1 MTMKASILAIV
12 VAVALTGCN
21 EADRSQQTKTVGW
34 FLDHRDELAMAL
46 NACGDNPGEFAKTP
60 NCINANEARNKIT
73 IQEMED
79 ALK

>member
-1 MTMKASILAIV
+1 MNSKTSIILIGAA
-12 VAVALTGCN
+12 AVLVGCN
-21 EADRSQQTKTVGW
+21 EADKSQQTKSVGW
-34 FLDHRDELAMAL
+34 YLDHRDELAIAL
-46 NACGDNPGEFAKTP
+46 NVCGDNPGDFANTP